1 MANQVTFKE
10 VLDQINDYGQNYTAT
25 TIDKGNVKRA
35 ANRAFEHVQSR
46 LGLPSDIDTFDFEYY
61 QDTNLYDCPDDFN
74 ELIQLYYNTDQSDIT
89 VDLNTPAHRWNIA
102 KDTEILRSTGS
113 RNVNSGYQWNG
124 PSSNQVALT
133 RINGKNQLLL
143 KGSNSNG
150 IQLINSFDTTTG
162 LTFSSD
168 IANQAADSNV
178 KKQGNA
184 SIKFDITAGQTSS
197 SISMTG
203 NWNIQNSITNVA
215 AYRAYVYFPT
225 TLSTTDITSVQL
237 KLTSTTGNYYLITS
251 TDQVDGS
258 AWASNA
264 WSWLDFPLD
273 SLSTVGSPDSQSI
286 TQIDVIFNHGSS
298 VTVSNM
304 RIDYLYLV
312 TPDYLTCSYYS
323 FNKGTDSTGV
333 TKKVILTEDTDI
345 CSFGAVA
352 PSLIDPIAIRAAL
365 KLFPQLRGDTN
376 FWNMYKSDYEDTMKV
391 LGRTF
396 PRHRS
401 TGSAGQTELLR

>member
-215 AYRAYVYFPT
+215 FTRAMDNL
-225 TLSTTDITSVQL
+225 TLSFVHSRFYKGKRTQLNKSRFLVESGLVKGSLVIEKTSGFKKGDMVSHKIFGQGRVEKAVNAGKDY
-237 KLTSTTGNYYLITS
+237 KLTINFGGQKRDI
-251 TDQVDGS
+251 
-258 AWASNA
+258 
-264 WSWLDFPLD
+264 
-273 SLSTVGSPDSQSI
+273 LS
-286 TQIDVIFNHGSS
+286 
-298 VTVSNM
+298 
-304 RIDYLYLV
+304 
-312 TPDYLTCSYYS
+312 S
-323 FNKGTDSTGV
+323 FVEKN
-333 TKKVILTEDTDI
+333 
-345 CSFGAVA
+345 
-352 PSLIDPIAIRAAL
+352 
-365 KLFPQLRGDTN
+365 
-376 FWNMYKSDYEDTMKV
+376 
-391 LGRTF
+391 
-396 PRHRS
+396 
-401 TGSAGQTELLR
+401 